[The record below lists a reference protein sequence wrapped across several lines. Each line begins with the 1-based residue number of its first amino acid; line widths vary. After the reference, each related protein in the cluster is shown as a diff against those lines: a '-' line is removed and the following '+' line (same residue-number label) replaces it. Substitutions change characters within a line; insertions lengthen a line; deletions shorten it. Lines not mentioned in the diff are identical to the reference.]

1 MNANTSYVVLDPK
14 GEILRDTGNLLLHEG
29 YDIKVLDLINMDRSH
44 CYNPFVYLRND
55 NDIQRLVTNLFKNTT
70 PKGAQS
76 QDPFWDQA
84 ATMLLLALIFYL
96 HYEAPPEEQNFPMV
110 MEMIRAGDVKE
121 DDEGYK
127 STLDLLFERLEM
139 RNPEHIAL
147 KYYRSY
153 HSGSGKTLKSIQI
166 TLISRL
172 EKFNLESLAGITQ
185 NDEMELATLGEKKT
199 AVFAVIPDNDSSFNF
214 LVGMLYGR
222 YVSSY
227 DVQLLNSFILDS
239 ESSCSDEWKRYI
251 STVIATVCGTDAEV
265 SESLLSTYDFTRTNV
280 NQALDE
286 LIQMPAFIRR
296 GAEASSTHILKYARN
311 KRWSEINHRIW
322 SAQVQTLFPLIELER
337 IELISK
343 YQEEIQE
350 ALDQEATYQYGE
362 ELTDPIEVELGTM
375 CYLMARRR
383 SDYLYSL
390 YIPDESDR
398 ERIHFLHE
406 CRNRLAHAE
415 TCTVEQVSALLEK

>member
-1 MNANTSYVVLDPK
+1 MIVSSWDEFWWSNITGPYVMVSTVASALLENANVLIRVPSDLPWRHSMRSVIQSEFRDRSLSRDIIIESVDETDDNPENLDPGVFILNRFADEITRQGYRSK
-14 GEILRDTGNLLLHEG
+14 AKKTIQDYIVQRDILRNRIVWVKGLSEKTTEKWIQFCKG
-29 YDIKVLDLINMDRSH
+29 
-44 CYNPFVYLRND
+44 FV
-55 NDIQRLVTNLFKNTT
+55 
-70 PKGAQS
+70 
-76 QDPFWDQA
+76 
-84 ATMLLLALIFYL
+84 
-96 HYEAPPEEQNFPMV
+96 PM
-110 MEMIRAGDVKE
+110 G
-121 DDEGYK
+121 
-127 STLDLLFERLEM
+127 
-139 RNPEHIAL
+139 PEHGL
-147 KYYRSY
+147 FVLEVHDSV
-153 HSGSGKTLKSIQI
+153 SLQESKTFKIV
-166 TLISRL
+166 
-172 EKFNLESLAGITQ
+172 E
-185 NDEMELATLGEKKT
+185 
-199 AVFAVIPDNDSSFNF
+199 
-214 LVGMLYGR
+214 YGR

-343 YQEEIQE
+343 HQEEIQE

>member
-1 MNANTSYVVLDPK
+1 
-14 GEILRDTGNLLLHEG
+14 
-29 YDIKVLDLINMDRSH
+29 
-44 CYNPFVYLRND
+44 
-55 NDIQRLVTNLFKNTT
+55 
-70 PKGAQS
+70 
-76 QDPFWDQA
+76 
-84 ATMLLLALIFYL
+84 
-96 HYEAPPEEQNFPMV
+96 
-110 MEMIRAGDVKE
+110 
-121 DDEGYK
+121 
-127 STLDLLFERLEM
+127 
-139 RNPEHIAL
+139 
-147 KYYRSY
+147 
-153 HSGSGKTLKSIQI
+153 
-166 TLISRL
+166 
-172 EKFNLESLAGITQ
+172 
-185 NDEMELATLGEKKT
+185 
-199 AVFAVIPDNDSSFNF
+199 
-214 LVGMLYGR
+214 
-222 YVSSY
+222 
-227 DVQLLNSFILDS
+227 
-239 ESSCSDEWKRYI
+239 
-251 STVIATVCGTDAEV
+251 
-265 SESLLSTYDFTRTNV
+265 
-280 NQALDE
+280 
-286 LIQMPAFIRR
+286 MPAFIRR